1 VVVDAP
7 GATRAR
13 LLLLATT
20 SVAAWLGLAIGLGI
34 AVPWLADGA
43 VSVLSILGLVALGV
57 GLGAVG
63 LGIWLLVTTRRRW
76 HRLAV
81 VPWFLLLAALTFSA
95 SIALAV
101 NVVAPTD
108 NGDRTPADVGL
119 AFTDVELTTADG
131 VTLAGWYV
139 TSANGAAVVIR
150 HGAGSVRASTLDH
163 AAVLARHGY
172 GVLLVDARGHG
183 DSGGRAMDLGW
194 YGEVDTSAAVA
205 YLASRPEVDPDRI
218 AVLGL
223 SMGGEE
229 AIGAIGTDPRIATV
243 VAEGATG
250 RTRTDKD
257 WLSEEYGLAGHLQ
270 ELLDRVTY
278 TFVDLLTAASPPI
291 DLEAAV
297 IRAAPAP
304 ILLIAAGDV
313 EDEHLVAQR
322 LQTAAP
328 VSIEV
333 WVVPGSGH
341 TGGLDTAPAEWE
353 RRVVDFLDTALD
365 VDR

>member
-1 VVVDAP
+1 M
-7 GATRAR
+7 
-13 LLLLATT
+13 T
-20 SVAAWLGLAIGLGI
+20 SLVAWLGLGIGLGI
-34 AVPWLADGA
+34 AVPWLVDGA
-43 VSVLSILGLVALGV
+43 VSLLSLLGLVALIV
-57 GLGAVG
+57 GLGAAV
-63 LGIWLLVTTRRRW
+63 LGIRLLVTTPRRW

-81 VPWFLLLAALTFSA
+81 VPWFLVLAALTYSA

-101 NVVAPTD
+101 NVVAPTS
-108 NGDRTPADVGL
+108 NGIRTPADVGL

-139 TSANGAAVVIR
+139 TSTNGAAVVVR

-163 AAVLARHGY
+163 AAVLARHGF

-194 YGEVDTSAAVA
+194 YGELDTGAAVDFLVA
-205 YLASRPEVDPDRI
+205 RPEVDPDRI

-229 AIGAIGTDPRIATV
+229 AIGAIGTDPRIAAV

-278 TFVDLLTAASPPI
+278 TFVDLLTSASPPI
-291 DLEAAV
+291 DLDDAV
-297 IRAAPAP
+297 SRAVPAP
-304 ILLIAAGDV
+304 ILLLAAGEV
-313 EDEHLVAQR
+313 EDEQLVADRLQR
-322 LQTAAP
+322 LAP
-328 VSIEV
+328 DSVEV
-333 WVVPGSGH
+333 WVVPDAGH
-341 TGGLDTAPAEWE
+341 TGGLDTAPEEWE
-353 RRVVDFLDTALD
+353 RRVVDFLDTALGP
-365 VDR
+365 RN